1 MKFQNLSISI
11 KLLIPL
17 AILGAVSIGG
27 ALFANNQ
34 MSIAQGKLEYIITG
48 PQVASLR
55 IARSFRF
62 SLRAA
67 MAIYENVTTNSLAAS
82 RAARERMDQEIK
94 LANQS
99 LEEAASLAPTFAGEI
114 NQMRNDLN
122 TALKVTC
129 AETLELADAAETIE
143 QSAAA
148 AASMGKG
155 CAKRLDEVTAA
166 ATTLNGR
173 LVAYTDELRAE
184 TAADIRS
191 MNIFSIISS
200 TVATLVVL
208 LLALLVVRSGVV
220 APMRGMI
227 AVMAGLGRGELAT
240 PVAGADRRDEVGD
253 LAKGLELLRTQ
264 LLDAEETRHAA
275 AAREVADR
283 ERLERRE
290 TLAQTFVASMQNL
303 ASGFAR
309 SSGEVAGSARSL
321 SATAEETSRQAQA
334 VAAAAEQ
341 AASNVQTVAA
351 SSEELAASVREI
363 SGRVFHSAEVADVAY
378 REAQSSNQRIAE
390 LAKAASAI
398 GDVVSLIKGIAD
410 QTNLLALNATIESA
424 RAGEAGRGFAVV
436 ASEVKELASQ
446 TARATDDIAAKV
458 AEIQHATDGTV
469 ASMSEIIRVVGDIK
483 SISTTIAGAVEEQGA
498 ATGEIAQ
505 NCQQAATGTQQ
516 VTENISGVGRAAEM
530 TGSASSQLLQLSEG
544 LSQQAGDLRQE
555 VESFVIELQAA

>member
-34 MSIAQGKLEYIITG
+34 MSIAQGRLEYIITG
-48 PQVASLR
+48 PQVATLR
-55 IARSFRF
+55 IARSFRY

-67 MAIYENVTTNSLAAS
+67 MAIYENVTTNSAAAS
-82 RAARERMDQEIK
+82 RAARERMEQEIK

-99 LEEAASLAPTFAGEI
+99 LEEAATLAPNFAGEI
-114 NQMRNDLN
+114 NQLRNDLN
-122 TALKVTC
+122 ATLKVGC

-148 AASMGKG
+148 AASMSKG

-264 LLDAEETRHAA
+264 LQDAEQTRHAA

-483 SISTTIAGAVEEQGA
+483 TISTTIAGAVEEQGA